1 MAGSSSTALSVLSPP
16 HSVPKT
22 GSSKTDPCETRV
34 SVSMR
39 RNPRSISFGF
49 GAESQGKRGSTR
61 LNAVG
66 LTEIEPDI
74 NEDPKDRWA
83 TNGVSAED
91 FLYGEYDGAHTYHG
105 EDEEGKHLFPDSG
118 SEHHFGW
125 CLLPNWAKMTL
136 QFLEL
141 FGDMSQKIMQRL
153 NPLRVSRVST
163 IIADNS
169 ICLSNYNYHVCL
181 IWFSSISNRVYFM
194 AIPPSNHCWHVF
206 PCSGNDTNN
215 GEYLYIGAAVFTV
228 VFCIIEMNKP
238 SEPHNFE
245 PQIYNMERGARDK
258 LIADYNTMDLWDF
271 NEKYGDLWDF
281 TVKKD
286 AAEIMRR

>member
-16 HSVPKT
+16 SIPKT

-39 RNPRSISFGF
+39 RNPRSISIGF

-83 TNGVSAED
+83 TNGVSAVRTFWGYVAED
-91 FLYGEYDGAHTYHG
+91 YAAVEPPSGFQGFISW
-105 EDEEGKHLFPDSG
+105 LFPPAIVAG
-118 SEHHFGW
+118 
-125 CLLPNWAKMTL
+125 M
-136 QFLEL
+136 
-141 FGDMSQKIMQRL
+141 
-153 NPLRVSRVST
+153 
-163 IIADNS
+163 
-169 ICLSNYNYHVCL
+169 
-181 IWFSSISNRVYFM
+181 YFH
-194 AIPPSNHCWHVF
+194 AP
-206 PCSGNDTNN
+206 

-286 AAEIMRR
+286 AAEIMKR